1 MGEPK
6 SPTHLE
12 IHNLRFKRG
21 ERTIFEDLSS
31 SRPQAIW
38 LLLPMLALFAGCLGA
53 SAERPDPFE
62 SVNRGIFE
70 FNNNVDLYALEP
82 AAKGWS
88 FITPEAFRIALGRFF
103 QNLKFPVRFLT
114 NLGQGKVKRSGS
126 ELARFITNTTVGLL
140 GFFDPASRFGLGKY
154 PGDFGLMFGRWGV
167 PSGPYWVIPLVGP
180 SNPRDGVGYVFDSV
194 LNPLALLN
202 QLALVSPVVAAAG
215 TVTSTVNGRALAEVQ
230 VDLARAA
237 ALDLYIFVRDASIQ
251 RRIAQIRNQDRFE
264 TDTPQ
269 PDEDDLY
276 DIPDDLYEL
285 EDEPNEVEPD
295 GLR

>member
-1 MGEPK
+1 M
-6 SPTHLE
+6 ST
-12 IHNLRFKRG
+12 RVR
-21 ERTIFEDLSS
+21 
-31 SRPQAIW
+31 AIW
-38 LLLPMLALFAGCLGA
+38 LQLPLLGLLGGCLGA
-53 SAERPDPFE
+53 SIEQPDPFE
-62 SVNRGIFE
+62 GVNRRIFA
-70 FNNNVDLYALEP
+70 FNEKMDKYALEP
-82 AAKGWS
+82 AAEGWS
-88 FITPEAFRIALGRFF
+88 FITPEDFRIALGKFF

-194 LNPLALLN
+194 LNPLAF
-202 QLALVSPVVAAAG
+202 AGPVVAAAG

-251 RRIAQIRNQDRFE
+251 RRIAQIRNQDLFE
-264 TDTPQ
+264 TDTPE
-269 PDEDDLY
+269 PDEDGLY
-276 DIPDDLYEL
+276 DVPDDLYEP